1 MGHDVLHEQYDVALV
16 LHNLCNHNQVCGG
29 LQAQVLHIL
38 VQFHDGVLRH
48 GQRWMVLLNDELVHE
63 LVHEWD
69 HGLVHE

>member
-1 MGHDVLHEQYDVALV
+1 MEEVEHEQLALV
-16 LHNLCNHNQVCGG
+16 LHNLCNHIQVYGG